1 MKLSICN
8 KKNNHKPNLQYA
20 NQGVILLL
28 LVVRADDQW
37 RKGGCSSFLK
47 FWYAPLTRGG
57 VMVVFSKMQPTVWS
71 FGLCDCHFDLNPPR
85 MAVCVW
91 VFLPVWLLAPSL
103 KCHDCFSAWRIL
115 KKVSFPCGVS
125 GSPPLIP
132 LIWQGVLFC
141 KETCLFILIESGL
154 WFIKKVVFE
163 YSWKVFF

>member
-1 MKLSICN
+1 MKLSIPN
-8 KKNNHKPNLQYA
+8 KKKNHKLNLQYA
-20 NQGVILLL
+20 NQGVILLF

-103 KCHDCFSAWRIL
+103 KSWLLFRVENSQKGFLPLWCKWQPPFNPFNMAGCTIL
-115 KKVSFPCGVS
+115 
-125 GSPPLIP
+125 
-132 LIWQGVLFC
+132 
-141 KETCLFILIESGL
+141 
-154 WFIKKVVFE
+154 
-163 YSWKVFF
+163 